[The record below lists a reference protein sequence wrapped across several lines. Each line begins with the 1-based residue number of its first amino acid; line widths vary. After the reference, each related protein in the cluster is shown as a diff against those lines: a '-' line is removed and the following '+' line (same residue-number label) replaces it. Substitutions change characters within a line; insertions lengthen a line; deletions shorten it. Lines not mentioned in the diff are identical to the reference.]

1 MPGVQAGQPGAAAGQ
16 PGAALPSGGLGGSLG
31 AQTVQPGVGRQAEQ
45 AGVQRPGQVQPGVT
59 TPVKPGPVPGADYVV
74 PPNFRAVP
82 QPQQAVPAINWQ
94 ELHVPGPV
102 VPVAPIA
109 PPPRTLRLGDFT
121 SAVPDDVPDNVLTPV
136 NEAAANTEAAI
147 ATGFNSIGINPSR
160 SDRIAAGTIAGV
172 AAGAVGGAIA
182 AGVPMAIAG
191 AVPGGIVGAAV
202 GAGIGS
208 ALGAAGVAVA
218 PWTAPIDVVGGPIG
232 GGLIGAGVGAAAGAA
247 ALGIPAAVVG
257 GVAGGIAGGAV
268 GGFLG
273 AAF

>member
-1 MPGVQAGQPGAAAGQ
+1 MA
-16 PGAALPSGGLGGSLG
+16 
-31 AQTVQPGVGRQAEQ
+31 RQAEQ
-45 AGVQRPGQVQPGVT
+45 AGVQRQGSVQPGVT
-59 TPVKPGPVPGADYVV
+59 TPVKPGPRVDYVV
-74 PPNFRAVP
+74 PPNFRGI
-82 QPQQAVPAINWQ
+82 PQQQDAVPAINWQ

-102 VPVAPIA
+102 TPVAPIA

-121 SAVPDDVPDNVLTPV
+121 SGVPDDVPDNVLTPV

-160 SDRIAAGTIAGV
+160 SDRIAAGTIAGA
-172 AAGAVGGAIA
+172 AAGAVGGALA
-182 AGVPMAIAG
+182 AGVPMAVMGAVPAGVAG
-191 AVPGGIVGAAV
+191 AVI
-202 GAGIGS
+202 GAGIGFG
-208 ALGAAGVAVA
+208 LGMAGATVA

-232 GGLIGAGVGAAAGAA
+232 GGLIGGGLGAAAGAA
-247 ALGIPAAVVG
+247 ALGIPAAVAG